1 MTKDPSKN
9 EFISVIKYAEK
20 GDLRDYLNSNFSSLD
35 WNSKL
40 SILSSFLRDL
50 KTIHD
55 QGFIHKDIHSKNVL
69 LSGNPKGN
77 DTSLIAYLPTSGL
90 TKPVD
95 IPTEN
100 SNKKER
106 IYGILPYMAPEVLLG
121 KKYTQASDIYSVG
134 IVMCELSTGEIPFEG
149 KSNDTDLAIN
159 ICQGERPKLNE
170 NVSHMYNDVI
180 KMCWASDPS
189 TRPCIKELEN
199 IVLKLCNEKF

>member
-100 SNKKER
+100 SNK
-106 IYGILPYMAPEVLLG
+106 
-121 KKYTQASDIYSVG
+121 
-134 IVMCELSTGEIPFEG
+134 
-149 KSNDTDLAIN
+149 
-159 ICQGERPKLNE
+159 
-170 NVSHMYNDVI
+170 
-180 KMCWASDPS
+180 
-189 TRPCIKELEN
+189 
-199 IVLKLCNEKF
+199 